1 MERRDLGDLCK
12 AELKGL
18 GDCLEVSRRQES
30 RMRFQQCAWW
40 SLRSVFNNI
49 WTEQTQGC
57 PLLQPP
63 TSFPVTTFGISH
75 SAVLR
80 HLGQPIFFFF
90 FFFKLKIL
98 YYLSTMSSWIPQ
110 TNSSEVE
117 AVIRQR
123 VNLHLHASYTYL
135 SLGFFFNLHN
145 VALVGLGHFFFPT
158 EWCRSSK
165 RESGLLEGKPV
176 L

>member
-1 MERRDLGDLCK
+1 MGGGSAC
-12 AELKGL
+12 GTPI
-18 GDCLEVSRRQES
+18 GVSC
-30 RMRFQQCAWW
+30 FN
-40 SLRSVFNNI
+40 SV
-49 WTEQTQGC
+49 WTEQIQGHPLFQSLTTLQSFFQLELLESATQ
-57 PLLQPP
+57 L
-63 TSFPVTTFGISH
+63 F
-75 SAVLR
+75 SATLAN
-80 HLGQPIFFFF
+80 QFFSFF